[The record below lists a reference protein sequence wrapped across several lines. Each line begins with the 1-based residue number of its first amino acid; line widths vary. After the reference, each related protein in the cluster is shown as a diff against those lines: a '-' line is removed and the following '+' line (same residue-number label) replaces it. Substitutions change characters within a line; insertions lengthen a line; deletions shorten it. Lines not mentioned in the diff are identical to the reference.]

1 MRSPSEPVKGR
12 TAAGRRREQ
21 RAHATRVRI
30 VKAAT
35 SLFLERGYA
44 STTVEAIASSAM
56 VGVATVYQAFG
67 TKAGVLA
74 KALDAAI
81 AGDDEPV
88 AILERD
94 WVVAAR
100 AETDAPRRL
109 SAVVR
114 GAAGVAAR
122 TAPLKE
128 VMRDAAATEP
138 AIRSLLDE
146 DEARRMVTQRE
157 LVAIAVGR
165 RPTEDEVA
173 TFYALLNSHSY
184 RLAAAR
190 LGWDES
196 RWRRWLVEVMTRQF
210 LVDRA

>member
-1 MRSPSEPVKGR
+1 M
-12 TAAGRRREQ
+12 
-21 RAHATRVRI
+21 RI

-44 STTVEAIASSAM
+44 STTVEAIAASAM

-128 VMRDAAATEP
+128 VMRDAAATEL

-146 DEARRMVTQRE
+146 DEARRLLTQRE

-173 TFYALLNSHSY
+173 AFYALVNSHSY
-184 RLAAAR
+184 RLASTR
-190 LGWDES
+190 LGWDEP
-196 RWRRWLVEVMTRQF
+196 RWSRWLVEVMTHQY
-210 LVDRA
+210 LADRA